1 MQVRRDNFPAVFPH
15 FKELLETC
23 DFYAMDEEM
32 TGINVPEVTELITFS
47 PDDAYHS
54 KRLAASRYSII
65 QVGICLFRKVPSTSS
80 PVARYVA
87 HPFNFLLFPQYSD
100 DYTAEE
106 RAGDVVVSP
115 SALAFLRKHGMDF
128 QKWVYHG
135 MAFCDASRETALRAR
150 LAAQDASKGNSPSA
164 LDTDGTAVPAPLFTD
179 AEKAWVEEAQ
189 KTASALVSRVEASW
203 AASVAASGGK
213 RPFLASLAVEGG
225 KEAVLPVQ
233 ASRAAREHLELV
245 LQRSHPQLSFRVR
258 RAGPSGYVVTL
269 AVLSPEEVAK
279 KAWWAGQ
286 RSERQVLDTL
296 GFRLVFSEL
305 VRSRK
310 PCVGHNCFADWLF
323 LMHAMDGALPER
335 LPQWKTRA
343 RELFPRMWDT
353 RYVASR
359 QDLFPR
365 GRFGNIS
372 LGGLYD
378 AYVGASPHC
387 TVELPLGFEG
397 YDVKTLLGTSAAAAA
412 GGSGGGSDPA
422 HEAGYDALMTG
433 TVLLNLLAEAGY
445 SLETAP
451 ADLSNKIALFRSLYA
466 VDVRSEQADEYTP
479 EMGVLDLEHAPTVKT
494 HHLESCLATQDV
506 TDVAFYS
513 VTDQRTLG
521 VLPRPSGSAAAP
533 VAVSIDT
540 IVRRLSDN
548 CSRLLTAKAYVPPHL
563 KAGGATNGGVGAV
576 PLSPSSASSPSAAT
590 FPMPATEKNGLGG
603 AAGYGGLRRT
613 MQRLMPHNP
622 AAAIL
627 RLRRL

>member
-32 TGINVPEVTELITFS
+32 TGINVPEVTESITFS
-47 PDDAYHS
+47 PQDAYNS

-65 QVGICLFRKVPSTSS
+65 QVGVCLFRKVPSSS
-80 PVARYVA
+80 SSVAHYVA
-87 HPFNFLLFPQYSD
+87 HPFNFLLFPQFKD

-128 QKWVYHG
+128 QKWVYQG
-135 MAFCDASRETALRAR
+135 MAFCDGPREAALRAR
-150 LAAQDASKGNSPSA
+150 LAAQDEAK
-164 LDTDGTAVPAPLFTD
+164 GTAPSSQVAAAAAAAATPLFTD
-179 AEKAWVEEAQ
+179 AEKAWVEEGQ
-189 KTASALVSRVEASW
+189 KAAAALVSRVESSW
-203 AASVAASGGK
+203 AAAVSASAGR
-213 RPFLASLAVEGG
+213 RPFLSSIEVAGG

-233 ASRAAREHLELV
+233 TSRAAREHLGVL
-245 LQRSHPQLSFRVR
+245 LQRDFPQLSFRAR

-269 AVLSPEEVAK
+269 VMLSPEEVAK
-279 KAWWAGQ
+279 QAWLTGQ
-286 RSERQVLDTL
+286 RSERRLLDTL

-305 VRSRK
+305 VRSKK

-323 LMHAMDGALPER
+323 LMHAMDGALPEQ
-335 LPQWKTRA
+335 LPQWKERVRA
-343 RELFPRMWDT
+343 LFPRLWDT

-365 GRFGNIS
+365 GRFGSIS
-372 LGGLYD
+372 LGGLYE

-387 TVELPLGFEG
+387 MVELPLGFEG
-397 YDVKTLLGTSAAAAA
+397 YDPMTLLGTSTA
-412 GGSGGGSDPA
+412 GGSGSDPA

-445 SLETAP
+445 TLGTAP

-466 VDVRSEQADEYTP
+466 VNVEEGHADEYMP
-479 EMGVLDLEHAPTVKT
+479 EMGVLDMQHAPSIKA
-494 HHLESCLATQDV
+494 HHLESCLATQGV

-513 VTDQRTLG
+513 VTDERTLG
-521 VLPRPSGSAAAP
+521 VLPTPSSAAAP
-533 VAVSIDT
+533 VVT
-540 IVRRLSDN
+540 VETVVQRLAEN
-548 CSRLLTAKAYVPPHL
+548 CSSLLTAKAYVPPHL
-563 KAGGATNGGVGAV
+563 
-576 PLSPSSASSPSAAT
+576 SSAPTSSAPPPSPAT
-590 FPMPATEKNGLGG
+590 FPMPAVG
-603 AAGYGGLRRT
+603 AAGGFRCT
-613 MQRLMPHNP
+613 MQRLMPRNP
-622 AAAIL
+622 AAAFF